1 VSASKPEQ
9 QDDRA
14 GAEEAPARG
23 RGRPRSEAADQAIL
37 AATLK
42 MVGTHGVTAT
52 TIEGIAA
59 EAGVGKTTIYRRW
72 ESKNQLI
79 IAAVSQLAPPPNVQ
93 FPDTGS
99 LQSDLKLLADL
110 QRQRLAGTGLLTVAP
125 RVLAESLGDPEL
137 HQGFLDNVIK
147 PLRGLIRSL
156 VEKGIE
162 RGELRADLEVEP
174 LVDILHSL
182 PIYLIL
188 MSRGDPES
196 ITPIPDAYMPL
207 LTPGISSSSAGPKS
221 ARPRSSKS
229 SRAKRARSA

>member
-1 VSASKPEQ
+1 VSDARPHE

-23 RGRPRSEAADQAIL
+23 RGRPRSEQADEAIL
-37 AATLK
+37 AATLR
-42 MVGTHGVTAT
+42 MVGTHGVAAT
-52 TIEGIAA
+52 TIEGIAT

-72 ESKNQLI
+72 ESKTELI
-79 IAAVSQLAPPPNVQ
+79 VAAVSQLAPPAIE

-99 LQSDLKLLADL
+99 LWSDVKLLADL

-125 RVLAESLGDPEL
+125 RVLAESLNDPEL
-137 HQGFLDNVIK
+137 HQGFLDNVIE

-156 VEKGIE
+156 VRRAVE

-174 LVDILHSL
+174 LVDILHAL
-182 PIYLIL
+182 PLYRIL
-188 MSRGDPES
+188 MSRGDPDS
-196 ITPIPDAYMPL
+196 IAQIPDAYIPL
-207 LTPGISSSSAGPKS
+207 LDPGISSSSAAPRI

-229 SRAKRARSA
+229 SRAKRARSG